1 MLYNHLF
8 SFYTNCCYLLN
19 AVIYKDYIV
28 AKIIDGKAIA
38 GHIKQKLKTDAD
50 KLKEN
55 GIMPGLA
62 VVLVGNNPASLVY
75 VRAKGKACDEVG
87 IASFQHNLPEDIRQ
101 EELIELIKKLNADT
115 PHLNEEA
122 VLETILPSKDVDGF
136 HPFNVGRLVT
146 GKPLLQPCTPYGI
159 MKILESEGIEI
170 SGKHAVIIGRSNII
184 GKPAAIMLLQRNATV
199 TICHSKT
206 KDLPHIT
213 RQADI
218 LIAAVGK
225 PKMVKGDWIK
235 QGAVVIDVGV
245 NRLENGTLV
254 GDVDFEEAK
263 AVSSAI
269 TPMPGGV
276 GPMTIAMLLNN
287 TIDAAKR
294 QQQKGIFKGLK

>member
-1 MLYNHLF
+1 M
-8 SFYTNCCYLLN
+8 
-19 AVIYKDYIV
+19 

-38 GHIKQKLKTDAD
+38 RHIKQKLKTDAD

-115 PHLNEEA
+115 SVNGILVQLPLPPHLNEEA

-218 LIAAVGK
+218 LI
-225 PKMVKGDWIK
+225 
-235 QGAVVIDVGV
+235 
-245 NRLENGTLV
+245 
-254 GDVDFEEAK
+254 
-263 AVSSAI
+263 
-269 TPMPGGV
+269 
-276 GPMTIAMLLNN
+276 
-287 TIDAAKR
+287 
-294 QQQKGIFKGLK
+294 

>member
-1 MLYNHLF
+1 M
-8 SFYTNCCYLLN
+8 
-19 AVIYKDYIV
+19 
-28 AKIIDGKAIA
+28 
-38 GHIKQKLKTDAD
+38 
-50 KLKEN
+50 
-55 GIMPGLA
+55 
-62 VVLVGNNPASLVY
+62 
-75 VRAKGKACDEVG
+75 
-87 IASFQHNLPEDIRQ
+87 
-101 EELIELIKKLNADT
+101 
-115 PHLNEEA
+115 
-122 VLETILPSKDVDGF
+122 
-136 HPFNVGRLVT
+136 GRLFI
-146 GKPLLQPCTPYGI
+146 GKPILQPCTPLGI
-159 MKILESEGIEI
+159 MKLLEHEGIDVK
-170 SGKHAVIIGRSNII
+170 GKHAVVTGRSNIV